1 MLNNVLKVSYA
12 LREVMYEDTESL
24 VRLFKI
30 LSKPDA
36 LRILLLADEGIRN
49 STYATEELDLT
60 SKRYYA
66 RLKELVD
73 IGLVM
78 KKDGV
83 YGQTPF
89 GIFVFNKIIP
99 TTNNAFRDKEKLKII
114 SELGTGVDD
123 KAKREIIKIL
133 KDKGVVG
140 FLEADYG
147 ISPIRMIDEYG
158 SLVDELKSAIECA
171 EKSVLLA
178 TRYSDSMIADVGL
191 RALKRGVKIITLSDE
206 SETSSRINK
215 LRLFLSPK
223 TLEALIY
230 YVSNLEDIGEVSRIT
245 SVSFSFCVIDG
256 STCFFE
262 FPSLDNEKYSIGFI
276 VKDNSVGEKFTEEFY
291 EMWNRAKPNEILTFL
306 NKLKRDR

>member
-1 MLNNVLKVSYA
+1 MGKAVASA
-12 LREVMYEDTESL
+12 EGITS
-24 VRLFKI
+24 LFKV
-30 LSKPDA
+30 LSKSDA
-36 LRILLLADEGIRN
+36 LRILLLAGDGIEN

-60 SKRYYA
+60 PKRYYA

-73 IGLVM
+73 IGLVR

-89 GIFVFNKIIP
+89 GLFVCNKIIP
-99 TTNNAFRDKEKLKII
+99 TTNNAFKNKEKLKII

-123 KAKREIIKIL
+123 KAKKEIIEIL

-147 ISPIRMIDEYG
+147 ISPIRMINEYG

-171 EKSVLLA
+171 EKSVLLV
-178 TRYSDSMIADVGL
+178 TRYTDSRIADVSL
-191 RALKRGVKIITLSDE
+191 KAMKRGVKFMTLSSDTE
-206 SETSSRINK
+206 SSSGIDK
-215 LRLFLSPK
+215 LRLALSPPILK
-223 TLEALIY
+223 AFVY
-230 YVSNLEDIGEVSRIT
+230 YLFNLEDVGEISRAI

-262 FPSLDNEKYSIGFI
+262 FPSLDNDKYSISFT
-276 VKDNSVGEKFTEEFY
+276 VKEKSVGEKFTEEFY
-291 EMWNRAKPNEILTFL
+291 EMWNKAKPNEVLTFL
-306 NKLKRDR
+306 NKLKGDR